1 MWIHTYN
8 VCMYMYTEILLCLLK
23 QRRRRRRR
31 RRRRSRS
38 AEVPCSKF
46 VIEHKPTYL
55 HTVYNLYS
63 YMGFF
68 RSAFSFTL
76 GTVVGVF
83 VAQNYDVPN
92 VQKLY
97 HTALSMVRQVEE
109 SHRKDPKKKSD
120 DEWPLLCLISSFS
133 LSLLLIFCFSIL

>member
-1 MWIHTYN
+1 M
-8 VCMYMYTEILLCLLK
+8 CMYTEILLCLLK
-23 QRRRRRRR
+23 QRRRTRRRR

-38 AEVPCSKF
+38 REVLCSSKF
-46 VIEHKPTYL
+46 GIEHKPTYL
-55 HTVYNLYS
+55 RTVYKLYS

-97 HTALSMVRQVEE
+97 HTALSMVRHVEE
-109 SHRKDPKKKSD
+109 SHRKDPKKKPD
-120 DEWPLLCLISSFS
+120 DEWSLLCLIFSFHS
-133 LSLLLIFCFSIL
+133 LSLSLCLSIGWFCFSIL